1 MGEMVR
7 LNKYISESGVA
18 SRRKADE
25 WIASG
30 KVTVNGEVA
39 VMGMRVDDSCEV
51 VANGILVRGK
61 NPFSLIAFNKPK
73 GYTCTAHR
81 GDSSGIFNNFD
92 FDKDL
97 KYIGRLDKDS
107 EGLLLLTNDGNLCNE
122 ISKARNQHEKEYIVT
137 VNRSITDEFLK
148 KMAEGVRIIDSN
160 KDAWVVTKPCVLKKI
175 NDRKFSIILT
185 QGYNRQIRRMCEVFD
200 YKVVKLKRIRVVN
213 IKLGDLSV
221 GESRKVTEEEL
232 TELKKRLAHNK
243 ASDNI
248 SKNNSNKKRAD

>member
-7 LNKYISESGVA
+7 LNKYISESGIA

-30 KVTVNGEVA
+30 KVIVNGQVA
-39 VMGMRVDDSCEV
+39 VMGMKVDDSCEV

-81 GDSSGIFNNFD
+81 GDSSGIYRNFD
-92 FDKDL
+92 FGQDL

-137 VNRSITDEFLK
+137 VNRIITDEFLK
-148 KMAEGVRIIDSN
+148 NMAEGVRIIDSN
-160 KDAWVVTKPCVLKKI
+160 KDAWVVTKPCIVKKI

-185 QGYNRQIRRMCEVFD
+185 QGYNRQIRRMCDVFD

-213 IKLGDLSV
+213 IKLGDLQV
-221 GESRKVTEEEL
+221 GESREITEEEL
-232 TELKKRLAHNK
+232 NELKNRLAIDRNPK
-243 ASDNI
+243 RYNDKN
-248 SKNNSNKKRAD
+248 SKK